1 MEERVTDLYKTI
13 HLDHTDRRAIEHH
26 LLAELERIE
35 NTSAH
40 DIRSPTAR
48 RTNLED
54 QRRRLPKPTTA
65 APTGDDSQT
74 NKHKTSEHSASPT
87 TGLGRDQQAERCDAD
102 AHDDRSSDG
111 QAEEANATSR
121 EASDKADKPA
131 AGPRPIH
138 LANTGTGISLK
149 ALLHPPFNH
158 LTNHDLHHTA
168 RHNQPRQNGCDS
180 GHGTKPASTQRKT
193 PIQQADALNHQTRS
207 QTMTL
212 MMQVRIRTS
221 WYSSAPLLLTT

>member
-193 PIQQADALNHQTRS
+193 PIQQADG
-207 QTMTL
+207 
-212 MMQVRIRTS
+212 VRGVSRTGGVFLPVS
-221 WYSSAPLLLTT
+221 R